1 MEQPRHP
8 HESDETG
15 QESRSLASNA
25 QWFADN
31 KTYKSAQEDLELYRF
46 IALAAGHETERSRAL
61 LDIGNGG
68 MFAYPIAHIPRV
80 VAIDVF
86 VEDDFARRYP
96 AVEWRQASA
105 LEMAFNER
113 FDTVL
118 AINTLHHVVGTSVA
132 MTYANLNELMKRSA
146 ACLTVDGKVVLIE
159 STMPRWFVWV
169 YSLIFPVV
177 LRFWPLSHPATF
189 QFHYRDI
196 LKAAE
201 GAGLRLREFAWI
213 PKTSDFMFLGRRVK
227 RWMAPIRVGKFV
239 FTNPGQDVE
248 AVRAPLASARVKTR
262 PN

>member
-1 MEQPRHP
+1 MNQLLHKPEA
-8 HESDETG
+8 DEIG
-15 QESRSLASNA
+15 QETRSLASNA
-25 QWFADN
+25 QWFAGN
-31 KTYKSAQEDLELYRF
+31 KTYKSAQEDFELYRF
-46 IALAAGHETERSRAL
+46 IALAAAHETERSRAL

-68 MFAYPIAHIPRV
+68 IFAYPIAHIPRV

-86 VEDDFARRYP
+86 VEDDFGRRYP
-96 AVEWRQASA
+96 GVEWRQMSA
-105 LEMAFNER
+105 LEMSFAER

-146 ACLTVDGKVVLIE
+146 ACLAADGKVVLIE

-169 YSLIFPVV
+169 YGLIFPIV
-177 LRFWPLSHPATF
+177 LRLWPLSHPPTF

-201 GAGLRLREFAWI
+201 VAGLRLCEFAWI
-213 PKTSDFMFLGRRVK
+213 PKTSDFILLGLRVK

-239 FTNPGQDVE
+239 FTNAANRQGVE
-248 AVRAPLASARVKTR
+248 PIGNA
-262 PN
+262 NI